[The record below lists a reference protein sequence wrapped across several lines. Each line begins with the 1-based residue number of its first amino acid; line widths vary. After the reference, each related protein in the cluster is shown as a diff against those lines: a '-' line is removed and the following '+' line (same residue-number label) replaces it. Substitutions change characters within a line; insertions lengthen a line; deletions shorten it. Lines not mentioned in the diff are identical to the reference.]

1 MESSF
6 GTSSPCTLIRVCG
19 AVAQVPPEWVSL
31 YMLQKPKNG
40 GDTIF
45 ASTVG
50 AYERLTP
57 DQKKLV
63 DSLEVVNR
71 YTYCIRKQSIKPLP
85 LN

>member
-1 MESSF
+1 
-6 GTSSPCTLIRVCG
+6 
-19 AVAQVPPEWVSL
+19 
-31 YMLQKPKNG
+31 MLQKPKNG
-40 GDTIF
+40 GDTLF

-71 YTYCIRKQSIKPLP
+71 YVSYSLP
-85 LN
+85 ACETKKKNS

>member
-1 MESSF
+1 M
-6 GTSSPCTLIRVCG
+6 
-19 AVAQVPPEWVSL
+19 QVPPEWVSL

-40 GDTIF
+40 GDTLF

-71 YTYCIRKQSIKPLP
+71 YVSYSLP
-85 LN
+85 ACETKKKNS

>member
-1 MESSF
+1 
-6 GTSSPCTLIRVCG
+6 
-19 AVAQVPPEWVSL
+19 
-31 YMLQKPKNG
+31 MLQKPKNG
-40 GDTIF
+40 GDTLF

-71 YTYCIRKQSIKPLP
+71 YASYSLP
-85 LN
+85 ACEAENLLTQPVAMFFAGCLLLPMLEYTHLGCFRMSSLSQ

>member
-1 MESSF
+1 M
-6 GTSSPCTLIRVCG
+6 
-19 AVAQVPPEWVSL
+19 QVPPEWVSL

-40 GDTIF
+40 GDTLF

-71 YTYCIRKQSIKPLP
+71 YVSYSLP
-85 LN
+85 ACETKKKIS

>member
-1 MESSF
+1 M
-6 GTSSPCTLIRVCG
+6 
-19 AVAQVPPEWVSL
+19 QVPPEWVSL

-40 GDTIF
+40 GDTLF

-57 DQKKLV
+57 DQKKFV

-71 YTYCIRKQSIKPLP
+71 CVPFSPTACDATP
-85 LN
+85 LNP